1 MLLFLSREK
10 HVKQHALAQTP
21 KRISSKLSTSFEG
34 SPTTCHGQ
42 SLDLQLNTSSL
53 SPLNLPSTVGQLRG
67 PHQAPAMGMPCP
79 SRQVVSC

>member
-21 KRISSKLSTSFEG
+21 NGLSAMRDHISSKLSTSFEG

-53 SPLNLPSTVGQLRG
+53 SPLTLPSTGGQLRG
-67 PHQAPAMGMPCP
+67 GAALEQHALA
-79 SRQVVSC
+79 